1 MSKQL
6 STTNLFDIIRN
17 IESRI
22 SNLEKALFP
31 IENWRYIGESGQPN
45 FENSWVNYNTS
56 THQSCAFYKD
66 SFGTVKIKGSV
77 STGTINTNIFTLPVG
92 YRPLKRINQTI
103 LSNGAFGVIQINS
116 DGSVICTV
124 GNNTIVALDNI
135 AFRAEG

>member
-17 IESRI
+17 IETRLN
-22 SNLEKALFP
+22 NLEKALFP

-45 FENSWVNYNTS
+45 FENSWTNYNTS

-66 SFGTVKIKGSV
+66 SFGIVRLKGAV
-77 STGTINTNIFTLPVG
+77 STGTISSSIFTLPVG
-92 YRPLKRINQTI
+92 YRPLKSINQTV
-103 LSNGAFGVIQINS
+103 LSNGAFGIIQINS
-116 DGSVICTV
+116 SGTVICTT
-124 GNNTIVALDNI
+124 GTNTIVSLDNI